1 MYVVKCSICN
11 QQIIMEIKGSLTD
24 EVCPSCNHPGDKL
37 EIVSSVE
44 DLMPDP
50 DLIARAMSSI

>member
-24 EVCPSCNHPGDKL
+24 EVCPSCNQPEDKL

-50 DLIARAMSSI
+50 DLIARAMSGI